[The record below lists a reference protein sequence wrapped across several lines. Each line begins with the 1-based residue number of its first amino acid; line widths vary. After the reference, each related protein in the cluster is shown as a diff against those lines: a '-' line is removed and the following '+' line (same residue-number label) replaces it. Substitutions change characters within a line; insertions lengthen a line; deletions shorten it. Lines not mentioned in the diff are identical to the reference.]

1 MVQAHQ
7 KLPNIEIDDLQP
19 DWSIKGF
26 KASWKENG
34 LVAYAYLM
42 PLQDQPARGY
52 VLEYS
57 YDSEKQPG
65 RRLTERQIDQ
75 GTTLVSR
82 IRARM
87 LDAMHWAGWQVVGKQ
102 ETGRDIWQHSSRVTP
117 TLPRTPG
124 QQEQDS
130 VTDQG
135 KPQEQDSVTPQ
146 RRDRVLSISGKAEG
160 RQSASYTR
168 VITARDVTFTCSRCG
183 QEVTKVQFPGP
194 TPRYCD
200 PCAKEVEREK
210 TRARVARLRERQK
223 VK

>member
-7 KLPNIEIDDLQP
+7 KLPIIEIDDLQP

-42 PLQDQPARGY
+42 PLQDQPSRGY

-65 RRLTERQIDQ
+65 RRLTDRQIDQ

-87 LDAMHWAGWQVVGKQ
+87 LDAMRWAGWQVVGKQ
-102 ETGRDIWQHSSRVTP
+102 ETGRDIWQHSSRLVQDKP
-117 TLPRTPG
+117 
-124 QQEQDS
+124 QELDT

-135 KPQEQDSVTPQ
+135 KSRAITVPA
-146 RRDRVLSISGKAEG
+146 GAG
-160 RQSASYTR
+160 RQSTGYTR
-168 VITARDVTFTCSRCG
+168 TITARDVTFTCSRCG

-200 PCAKEVEREK
+200 TCAKEVEREK

>member
-1 MVQAHQ
+1 MVQEHQ
-7 KLPNIEIDDLQP
+7 EITIVEIDDLQP

-26 KASWKENG
+26 KASWKESG

-42 PLQDQPARGY
+42 PLQDEPARGY

-65 RRLTERQIDQ
+65 RRLTDRQIDQ

-82 IRARM
+82 VRARM

-102 ETGRDIWQHSSRVTP
+102 ETGRDIWQHSSRLVQDKP
-117 TLPRTPG
+117 
-124 QQEQDS
+124 QEQDS

-135 KPQEQDSVTPQ
+135 KSKAITVP
-146 RRDRVLSISGKAEG
+146 ISAG
-160 RQSASYTR
+160 RQSTSYTR
-168 VITARDVTFTCSRCG
+168 TITARHVTFTCSQCG
-183 QEVTKVQFPGP
+183 QQVTKVQFPGP

-200 PCAKEVEREK
+200 TCAKEVDREK
-210 TRARVARLRERQK
+210 TRARVARLRDRNK
-223 VK
+223 SV

>member
-7 KLPNIEIDDLQP
+7 KLPIVEIDDLQP

-26 KASWKENG
+26 KASWKESG

-42 PLQDQPARGY
+42 PLQDEPARGY

-65 RRLTERQIDQ
+65 RRLTDRQIDQ

-82 IRARM
+82 VRARM

-102 ETGRDIWQHSSRVTP
+102 ETGRDIWQHSSRLVQDKP
-117 TLPRTPG
+117 
-124 QQEQDS
+124 QEQDS

-135 KPQEQDSVTPQ
+135 KSKAITVP
-146 RRDRVLSISGKAEG
+146 ISAG
-160 RQSASYTR
+160 RQSTSYTR
-168 VITARDVTFTCSRCG
+168 TITARDVTFTCSRCG

-200 PCAKEVEREK
+200 TCAKEVEREK
-210 TRARVARLRERQK
+210 TRARVARLRERK
-223 VK
+223 KSV

>member
-7 KLPNIEIDDLQP
+7 KLPIIEIDDLQP

-26 KASWKENG
+26 KATWKENG

-65 RRLTERQIDQ
+65 RRLSDRQIDQ

-82 IRARM
+82 VRARM
-87 LDAMHWAGWQVVGKQ
+87 LDAMHWAGWQVIGKQ
-102 ETGRDIWQHSSRVTP
+102 DTGRDIWQHSSRVISS
-117 TLPRTPG
+117 L
-124 QQEQDS
+124 QVQD
-130 VTDQG
+130 
-135 KPQEQDSVTPQ
+135 KPQEQDTVTPDQ
-146 RRDRVLSISGKAEG
+146 GKSKAITVPAGAG
-160 RQSASYTR
+160 RQSISYTR
-168 VITARDVTFTCSRCG
+168 TITARDVTYTCSRCG
-183 QEVTKVQFPGP
+183 QEVTKGQFPGP

-210 TRARVARLRERQK
+210 TRARVARLRDRQK
-223 VK
+223 KESRV

>member
-7 KLPNIEIDDLQP
+7 KLPIIEIDDLQP

-26 KASWKENG
+26 KASWKESG

-42 PLQDQPARGY
+42 PLQDQPTRGY
-52 VLEYS
+52 VLDCN

-65 RRLTERQIDQ
+65 RRLTDRQIDQ

-82 IRARM
+82 LRARM
-87 LDAMHWAGWQVVGKQ
+87 LEAMTSAGWQVVGKLDN
-102 ETGRDIWQHSSRVTP
+102 GKDIWQHASRVTP
-117 TLPRTPG
+117 G
-124 QQEQDS
+124 YQVQ
-130 VTDQG
+130 
-135 KPQEQDSVTPQ
+135 PQEQDSVTPQ
-146 RRDRVLSISGKAEG
+146 QRDRVLSISGKAEG
-160 RQSASYTR
+160 RQSAGYTR

-200 PCAKEVEREK
+200 TCAKETEREK
-210 TRARVARLRERQK
+210 TRARVARLRDRQK
-223 VK
+223 VKIT

>member
-7 KLPNIEIDDLQP
+7 KLPIIEIDDLQP

-34 LVAYAYLM
+34 LIAYAYLM

-57 YDSEKQPG
+57 YNSEKQPG
-65 RRLTERQIDQ
+65 RRLTDRQIDQ

-102 ETGRDIWQHSSRVTP
+102 ETGRDIWQHASRVTS
-117 TLPRTPG
+117 TSSTP
-124 QQEQDS
+124 
-130 VTDQG
+130 DQG

-146 RRDRVLSISGKAEG
+146 QRDRVLSISGKSEG
-160 RQSASYTR
+160 RQSAGYTR
-168 VITARDVTFTCSRCG
+168 VIQARDVTFTCSRCG
-183 QEVTKVQFPGP
+183 QEVMKVQFPGP

-210 TRARVARLRERQK
+210 TRARVARLRARQK
-223 VK
+223 LE